1 MNEATT
7 TEKAQAGKMR
17 VGVFSGAHGAFGHS
31 AFLDLLY
38 AGFSKRQAQ
47 LMAMDYLADLGNAM
61 KNDADLASRV
71 GKANKEGQTRIRI
84 SGKSGKTLMTRVM
97 AIVRIAQTL
106 DSLHKEG
113 IYSRM
118 MEKDRLA
125 DTLKD
130 YVASV
135 DARVEKTA
143 WEAAE

>member
-1 MNEATT
+1 MENVTT
-7 TEKAQAGKMR
+7 TEKAQVVKMR

-31 AFLDLLY
+31 AFLDLFY

-47 LMAMDYLADLGNAM
+47 LMAMDYVADLGNAM

-84 SGKSGKTLMTRVM
+84 SGKSGKTPMTRVM

-106 DSLHKEG
+106 DNLHKEG
-113 IYSRM
+113 IYSRKM
-118 MEKDRLA
+118 GTDGLA

-143 WEAAE
+143 WESAE